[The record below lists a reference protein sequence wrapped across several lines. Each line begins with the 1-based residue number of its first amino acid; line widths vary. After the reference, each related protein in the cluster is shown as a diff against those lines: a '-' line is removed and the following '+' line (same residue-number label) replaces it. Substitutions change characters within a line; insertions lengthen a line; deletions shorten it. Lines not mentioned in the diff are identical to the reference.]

1 MRVIPITGT
10 NAGPMTGRGTNAY
23 LIPGAR
29 PTLIDAPEA
38 SDAFVERV
46 ASALETEQPGARLAQ
61 VLVTHFHRD
70 HIDGV
75 EALAKRWPEA
85 AFAKFP
91 HAADASHQVNWTPIA
106 DGQTIAAG
114 DGSFWALHTPGHAP
128 DHLAFLE
135 LRSSILFC
143 GDLLV
148 NGGTVAINPS
158 AGGDMALYL
167 KSLRRLLEDQPR
179 RIYPGHGPP
188 VDNPGALIRAYLA
201 HRLGREQ
208 QILDELAK
216 ASGTEDE
223 LTARV
228 YPEVGPELQ
237 AAAHENL
244 RAHLLK
250 LQAEGRARQAEDVW
264 GPAVAAG

>member
-10 NAGPMTGRGTNAY
+10 NAGPMTGSGTNAY

-29 PTLIDAPEA
+29 PTLVDAPEA
-38 SDAFVERV
+38 SDAFVDRV
-46 ASALETEQPGARLAQ
+46 ASVLETEQPGAALSQ
-61 VLVTHFHRD
+61 VLITHFHRD
-70 HIDGV
+70 HVDGV
-75 EALAKRWPEA
+75 EALARRWPEA

-91 HAADASHQVNWTPIA
+91 HDADAAHHVRWTPLA

-114 DGSFWALHTPGHAP
+114 DGSFWVLHTPGHAP

-148 NGGTVAINPS
+148 NGGTIAINPS
-158 AGGDMALYL
+158 AGGDMARYL
-167 KSLRRLLEDQPR
+167 ESLRRLLEDQPR

-188 VDNPGALIRAYLA
+188 VDNPGALIRAYIA

-216 ASGTEDE
+216 ASGTEEE
-223 LTARV
+223 LTGRV

-237 AAAHENL
+237 AAARENL

-250 LQAEGRARQAEDVW
+250 LQGEGRAVHD
-264 GPAVAAG
+264 AGIWRRPS

>member
-1 MRVIPITGT
+1 
-10 NAGPMTGRGTNAY
+10 MTGRGTNAY
-23 LIPGAR
+23 LLPGAR

-46 ASALETEQPGARLAQ
+46 AEALETEQPNAALAQ
-61 VLVTHFHRD
+61 VLITHFHHD

-75 EALAKRWPEA
+75 EALAKRWPEVTIG
-85 AFAKFP
+85 KFP
-91 HAADASHQVNWTPIA
+91 FPEQDAKHHVAWTPLK
-106 DGQTIAAG
+106 DGDLVAAG
-114 DGSFWALHTPGHAP
+114 DGTLWTLHTPGHAP

-135 LRSSILFC
+135 MRSSILFC

-158 AGGDMALYL
+158 AGGDLALYF

-188 VDNPGALIRAYLA
+188 VDNPGALIRAYIT
-201 HRLGREQ
+201 HRLGRET

-216 ASGTEDE
+216 AGGTEEE
-223 LTARV
+223 LTSRV
-228 YPEVGPELQ
+228 YPEVGPELRET
-237 AAAHENL
+237 ARENL

-250 LQAEGRARQAEDVW
+250 LQVEGRAAETSGVW
-264 GPAVAAG
+264 RREGN